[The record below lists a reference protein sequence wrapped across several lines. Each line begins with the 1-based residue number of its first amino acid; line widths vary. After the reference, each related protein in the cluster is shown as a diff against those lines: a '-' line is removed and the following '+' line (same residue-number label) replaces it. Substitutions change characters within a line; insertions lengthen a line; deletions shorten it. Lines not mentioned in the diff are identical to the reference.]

1 MRKKLYLLSILLL
14 TGLATKPQINQKG
27 KFTVFFQLN
36 KTFIS
41 LSNNYLMGDDGRKYT
56 PYHMSSLDETFHYN
70 VTGQELVI
78 SAVEIDS
85 LEKLRGLIGSFNLD
99 TLPAH
104 RHLYSLQ
111 TLQARVT
118 KNGGVPGGWKDVV
131 KMPSIQ
137 DIFIYYTYNP
147 IEFKNP
153 NEFKTA
159 YWILKDSLEVGDS
172 LLVELRRNDG
182 ISLTKIHVKRIPLE
196 NRPFL
201 MGQVHD
207 DGTARDDVAFM
218 QEQLLNIYSTF
229 KSSFYEDWPSR
240 LDNSNPAYT
249 PGSHLAFYFREP
261 PNATDSTFEYRVLG
275 DSYKNTGWRNTRGLI
290 LIPSLQAGANY
301 RLDVRYKDAPALW
314 ATRFF
319 HVPPYWYQTLWFKI
333 GAGISFV
340 VICLFLFLI
349 LAYRRTRRNQEKRKL
364 KMQSLYA
371 QLNPHFVF
379 NALGSIQGLMNDQQL
394 ERANQYLSGFAQ
406 LLRNSMVSTTKETVS
421 LQTELKNLNNYIQ
434 LEILRFNFQYEWY
447 VDPSLPLDIIEVPP
461 LLAQPLIENAVK
473 HGVSAKGI
481 AGELNFRV
489 VKEKQ
494 DILFSISDNGP
505 GFDPS
510 KSVDRHGI
518 KLTRDRI
525 ELFNKHR
532 RITLD
537 IQSDARGTTV
547 LLRFKNWLEND

>member
-1 MRKKLYLLSILLL
+1 MRKKLYLLSVLLL
-14 TGLATKPQINQKG
+14 LASVTKPQVNRKD
-27 KFTVFFQLN
+27 KFTVFFQLH
-36 KTFIS
+36 KTFIA
-41 LSNNYLMGDDGRKYT
+41 LSNNFIQGDDGRNYT
-56 PYHMSSLDETFHYN
+56 PYKIPSPDETFHYK
-70 VTGQELVI
+70 VTGQEVVI

-85 LEKLRGLIGSFNLD
+85 LVKAKDMNGHYNHD
-99 TLPAH
+99 TIPAH
-104 RHLYSLQ
+104 RHLYPLQ

-118 KNGGVPGGWKDVV
+118 KNAGAPGVWKDII
-131 KMPSIQ
+131 KMPSFPDVSISY
-137 DIFIYYTYNP
+137 IRNP
-147 IEFKNP
+147 K
-153 NEFKTA
+153 EFKTS

-172 LLVELRRNDG
+172 LFVELRRNDG
-182 ISLTKIHVKRIPLE
+182 IPLTKVHIKRIPLE
-196 NRPFL
+196 KRPFL
-201 MGQVHD
+201 MGEAHDDGSVHD
-207 DGTARDDVAFM
+207 DITFIQGQLWRTYGTFRSA
-218 QEQLLNIYSTF
+218 
-229 KSSFYEDWPSR
+229 FYEDWPSR
-240 LDNSNPAYT
+240 IDNSNPAYT

-261 PNATDSTFEYRVLG
+261 PNATDSSFEYRLLG
-275 DSYKNTGWRNTRGLI
+275 GSAKNTGWRNTRGLI

-333 GAGISFV
+333 GAGVALV
-340 VICLFLFLI
+340 VICSFLFLVM
-349 LAYRRTRRNQEKRKL
+349 AYRRAKRSQEKRKL

-406 LLRNSMVSTTKETVS
+406 LLRNSMLSTTKETVS

-434 LEILRFNFQYEWY
+434 LEILRFNFRYEWY

-473 HGVSAKGI
+473 HGVSAKGA
-481 AGELNFRV
+481 AGQLSFKV
-489 VKEKQ
+489 IKEKQ

-510 KSVDRHGI
+510 MSVDRHGI
-518 KLTRDRI
+518 KLTRDRV

-537 IQSDARGTTV
+537 IQSNAQGTIV